1 MRLNV
6 SKFCPDKNFFIE
18 GPSYIGKPRSNT
30 AMFITKK
37 VEHLLSALDNVD
49 EGLIFAE

>member
-6 SKFCPDKNFFIE
+6 SKVVPEKSFNII
-18 GPSYIGKPRSNT
+18 GMSYIGAPRSNT

-37 VEHLLSALDNVD
+37 VEHLL
-49 EGLIFAE
+49 